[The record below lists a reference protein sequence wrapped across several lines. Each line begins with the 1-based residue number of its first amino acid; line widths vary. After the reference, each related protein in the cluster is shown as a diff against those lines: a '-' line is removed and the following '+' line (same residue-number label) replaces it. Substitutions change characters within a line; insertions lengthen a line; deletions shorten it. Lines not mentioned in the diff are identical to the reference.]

1 MKKMILC
8 LCLLLMGCSNNKTT
22 TVCALTQE
30 NVKVLNTIVAQD
42 DKVIK
47 QTLENEINYKNLELT
62 KEDVVELANEYV
74 ESYDLEGLSYSFEVN
89 EEHLLETIMIDYSTV
104 NIQELMNIGL
114 IESVDDAQYI
124 SLKQTLETLKDTGF
138 ICE

>member
-1 MKKMILC
+1 MKKIALC
-8 LCLLLMGCSNNKTT
+8 LCLLLVGCSNKETT
-22 TVCALTQE
+22 TICAFTQE
-30 NVKVLNTIVAQD
+30 NVKVVNTIIAQE

-47 QTLENEINYKNLELT
+47 QTLENEIHYKNLELT

-74 ESYDLEGLSYSFEVN
+74 ESYDLEGLNYSFEVN
-89 EEHLLETIMIDYSTV
+89 DEHLLETIIIDYSTV

-114 IESVDDAQYI
+114 IESVDNAKYI
-124 SLKQTLETLKDTGF
+124 SLKETLTTLKDTGF

>member
-8 LCLLLMGCSNNKTT
+8 LCLLLVGCSKKESTT
-22 TVCALTQE
+22 ICALTQE
-30 NVKVLNTIVAQD
+30 NAKIVNTIISQD

-89 EEHLLETIMIDYSTV
+89 EEHLLETIMIDYSTA

-124 SLKQTLETLKDTGF
+124 SLKQTLTTLKDTGF